1 MKTVILFG
9 SPRKK
14 GNTRRLVDTFSETM
28 KKNGHEVKFLN
39 LNDMNVRP
47 CQGCLVCAKE
57 GICRLNDDMEDIRKY
72 MLESDLLV
80 YATPTYWWGPSSQLK
95 LVIDRSIAFFDENME
110 SRIQGK
116 KAITLMTCADE
127 SPDTFTPA
135 LDTFRRIFEGLSV
148 TYLGGVE
155 AAGCEGAGKVSKKAV
170 QSVRKLAQSLT

>member
-1 MKTVILFG
+1 MKTIILFG

-28 KKNGHEVKFLN
+28 KKNGHDVRLLN

-47 CQGCLVCAKE
+47 CQGCLICAKE
-57 GICRLNDDMEDIRKY
+57 GICRINDDMKDIRKY

-110 SRIQGK
+110 SRIKGK
-116 KAITLMTCADE
+116 KAVTLITCADK
-127 SPDTFTPA
+127 SLDTFTPV
-135 LDTFRRIFEGLSV
+135 LDAFRRTFDALSI

-155 AAGCEGAGKVSKKAV
+155 AAGCEGTGEVSKKAIEKT
-170 QSVRKLAQSLT
+170 RKLAGSLT